1 MNFINN
7 FIKIKEINNSN
18 EQTFFIDTYYD
29 KLLSVNYIITA
40 NCNYQ
45 NISEPIKIYDFKK
58 EFSTIIDKTFEY
70 MKYWKKINKE
80 LEKDLESY
88 KMKADTE
95 STEIIMDSFD
105 EDTIIQ

>member
-1 MNFINN
+1 MTSSSATTIELYEFTKFMKQI
-7 FIKIKEINNSN
+7 FKS
-18 EQTFFIDTYYD
+18 
-29 KLLSVNYIITA
+29 
-40 NCNYQ
+40 
-45 NISEPIKIYDFKK
+45 YDFKK
-58 EFSTIIDKTFEY
+58 EFNSIIDKTFEY